1 MAFEDDELKKRRQE
15 REQERSLM
23 ARQRRLLRIG
33 TGITAVV
40 LVLCATALLVA
51 RGMLRPRDDLA
62 PSTGPAPTAA
72 PDKPDTVIH
81 FVAGGDL
88 NVTDKTVAA
97 GDTGGGYDYT
107 KVFLDIAP
115 ILADA
120 DLCALNFE
128 GNLAD
133 TPYGSLRH
141 SAPQQM
147 MTALKAAGVDLI
159 QAANSQS
166 IANGL
171 LGLRST
177 LQGIRD
183 AGMEPVGAY
192 SDTLD
197 FSRSG
202 GFLIREVQGVRV
214 AIVAFTKGM
223 DGMGLPEGSENCV
236 NLLYKD
242 YNSAYQKVDT
252 ARIQSVLQAAAAQ
265 EPDITIALLHWGSE
279 FNNTISPTQKKIR
292 DLMLEEGVDA
302 IIGTH
307 SHYVQDIEFDQ
318 KKGSLVAYGLG
329 DLLGDGVEK
338 GTDYSILLDLEITK
352 DGNTGKTAVTDYSYT
367 PIYILDQTEDGKGV
381 QVVRIRETM
390 AAYEG
395 NSILNLPEKG
405 YEGMKAALTQ
415 VTARLEP
422 PEPTEPTEPTN
433 PSAPSEPTG
442 STEPSEPS
450 QPTQAP
456 TNE

>member
-1 MAFEDDELKKRRQE
+1 MAFDEEELKKRRQE
-15 REQERSLM
+15 RSFM

-40 LVLCATALLVA
+40 LVLCAAALLLA
-51 RGMLRPRDDLA
+51 RGMLLPREDLA
-62 PSTGPAPTAA
+62 PSTDPPQTSAA
-72 PDKPDTVIH
+72 PELPDTVIH

-97 GDTGGGYDYT
+97 GSTGGGYDYT
-107 KVFLDIAP
+107 GVFLDIAP

-128 GNLAD
+128 GNLAG
-133 TPYGSLRH
+133 TPYGSTSH
-141 SAPQQM
+141 SAPQEM

-192 SDTLD
+192 ADTLE
-197 FSRSG
+197 FTRSG
-202 GFLIREVQGVRV
+202 GFLIRQVEGVRV

-223 DGMGLPEGSENCV
+223 DGMGLPEGSESCV
-236 NLLYKD
+236 NLLYTD
-242 YNSAYQKVDT
+242 YNGAYQKVDSQG
-252 ARIQSVLQAAAAQ
+252 IQSILQAVAAQ

-279 FNNTISPTQKKIR
+279 LNNTISATQKKIKT
-292 DLMLEEGVDA
+292 LMLEGGVDA

-318 KKGSLVAYGLG
+318 EAGTLVAYGLG
-329 DLLGDGVEK
+329 DLLGDAAEA

-352 DGNTGKTAVTDYSYT
+352 DGDTGQTAITGYSYT
-367 PIYILDQTEDGKGV
+367 PIYILDQTEAGKGV

-395 NSILNLPEKG
+395 NSILDVPEEG
-405 YEGMKAALTQ
+405 YEGMKAALEKITN
-415 VTARLEP
+415 RLET
-422 PEPTEPTEPTN
+422 PEPTEP
-433 PSAPSEPTG
+433 SEPTQ
-442 STEPSEPS
+442 EPSSE
-450 QPTQAP
+450 
-456 TNE
+456 